1 MKQRLA
7 TIATAL
13 TLVGALF
20 AGTPIAVRAGANP
33 GPTTI
38 YVAITGVDYTSA
50 LPGCSDDPVI
60 VSAGADSSEGLTDA
74 AVGAGEGGNVYLC
87 PGTYHF
93 TQPADVPPDN
103 IHLIGAGVAKTILD
117 GGNASRI
124 IGTQSNISI
133 AAMTIQNAY
142 DPGYDDGA
150 AVYAEGTVHVEDA
163 TFSHNYADKAGAA
176 IVAGGDVTVLRSIF
190 TGNTSDDQG
199 GAIASYSRVFVYDST
214 FTNNTSIADGECVGG
229 GGAIAALDDVEA
241 HNSTFIGNVAR
252 LGSTTNTDACG
263 AFGHFGGLG
272 GAIATGTLEFIYGS
286 TFRGNRA
293 TLGGG
298 AIFALGT
305 TFPTETHAEV
315 YTSSFISNNI
325 TSDGLAGEDCGEQR
339 GGDAI
344 FQLSMP
350 LAIRD
355 SSFISNGHKQR
366 YAGHSFCNAGGAVF
380 SRFDG
385 GVLVWDSSF
394 RNNYGTYGGALSV
407 AEGVEV
413 YDSTFTGN
421 SAAYAGGAITTN
433 DAQIFRSTFTGNSA
447 LRGGA
452 LLFCNTSMVL
462 NSVFTRNRAL
472 SSRVKMWGGT
482 GLGGAIMFSFNGE
495 LTLTANV
502 FKENS
507 ASRAGGAVWLS
518 YGAPTSLTLMTKN
531 RFVRNRAPNAG
542 GAVGFDKYGEAPTR
556 AQIAAALRANRF
568 SGNAAA
574 VGASIG
580 GLRADRRFR

>member
-1 MKQRLA
+1 VIESLTMQNAHGEDSDEGGAVLA
-7 TIATAL
+7 GGTVSVANATFTHNFANKGGGAIAAFGAVTAL
-13 TLVGALF
+13 DSVF
-20 AGTPIAVRAGANP
+20 
-33 GPTTI
+33 
-38 YVAITGVDYTSA
+38 
-50 LPGCSDDPVI
+50 
-60 VSAGADSSEGLTDA
+60 VSNSTA
-74 AVGAGEGGNVYLC
+74 
-87 PGTYHF
+87 
-93 TQPADVPPDN
+93 
-103 IHLIGAGVAKTILD
+103 
-117 GGNASRI
+117 
-124 IGTQSNISI
+124 
-133 AAMTIQNAY
+133 
-142 DPGYDDGA
+142 
-150 AVYAEGTVHVEDA
+150 
-163 TFSHNYADKAGAA
+163 
-176 IVAGGDVTVLRSIF
+176 
-190 TGNTSDDQG
+190 DQG
-199 GAIASYSRVFVYDST
+199 GAIASYGSVSVTQSS
-214 FTNNTSIADGECVGG
+214 FTNNASIADSECIGG

-263 AFGHFGGLG
+263 AYGHFGGLG

-385 GVLVWDSSF
+385 GVLVWDSIF
-394 RNNYGTYGGALSV
+394 QNNFGTYGGALSV

-433 DAQIFRSTFTGNSA
+433 YAQIFRSTFTGNSA

-462 NSVFTRNRAL
+462 NSAFTRNRAL
-472 SSRVKMWGGT
+472 SSRVKMWGVT
-482 GLGGAIMFSFNGE
+482 GLGGAILFSSDSG
-495 LTLTANV
+495 LTLTSNV

-518 YGAPTSLTLMTKN
+518 AGAPTNLPLMTKN
-531 RFVRNRAPNAG
+531 RFVRIRAPNTG

-556 AQIAAALRANRF
+556 AQITGALRANRF
-568 SGNAAA
+568 SGNSAA

-580 GLRADRRFR
+580 GLRADQRFR

>member
-13 TLVGALF
+13 ALVGALF
-20 AGTPIAVRAGANP
+20 ASVPSAVRADPA
-33 GPTTI
+33 TI
-38 YVAITGVDYTSA
+38 YLGIYGADYTGA
-50 LPGCSDDPVI
+50 VAGCSDLDW
-60 VSAGADSSEGLTDA
+60 T
-74 AVGAGEGGNVYLC
+74 VGAGQDSSMGLSLASDAAHTDGTVYMC

-93 TQPADVPPDN
+93 TYPVVNPPNN
-103 IHLIGAGVAKTILD
+103 IHLIGAGATRTILD
-117 GGNASRI
+117 GGNTSRI
-124 IGTQSNISI
+124 VASEGSLVIESLTMQNAHGEDSDEGGAVLAGGTVSVTNAIFKHNFANKGGGAI
-133 AAMTIQNAY
+133 AAF
-142 DPGYDDGA
+142 GA
-150 AVYAEGTVHVEDA
+150 
-163 TFSHNYADKAGAA
+163 
-176 IVAGGDVTVLRSIF
+176 VTALDSVFVSNS
-190 TGNTSDDQG
+190 TADQG
-199 GAIASYSRVFVYDST
+199 GAIASYGSVSVTQSS
-214 FTNNTSIADGECVGG
+214 FTNNASIADSECIGG

-305 TFPTETHAEV
+305 RFPTETYAEV
-315 YTSSFISNNI
+315 ISSSFISNNI
-325 TSDGLAGEDCGEQR
+325 TNDGLAGESCNERR
-339 GGDAI
+339 GGNAI
-344 FQLSMP
+344 FQSSIV
-350 LAIRD
+350 LAITD

-366 YAGHSFCNAGGAVF
+366 FAGHSFCNAGGAVF
-380 SRFDG
+380 APNYQDTA
-385 GVLVWDSSF
+385 GVLVFDSIF

-433 DAQIFRSTFTGNSA
+433 YAQIFRSTFTGNSA

-462 NSVFTRNRAL
+462 NSAFTRNRAL
-472 SSRVKMWGGT
+472 SSRVKMSGVT
-482 GLGGAIMFSFNGE
+482 GLGGAILFSSDSG
-495 LTLTANV
+495 LTLTSNV

-518 YGAPTSLTLMTKN
+518 AGAPTNLPLMTKN
-531 RFVRNRAPNAG
+531 RFVRNRAPNTG

-556 AQIAAALRANRF
+556 AQITGALRANRF
-568 SGNAAA
+568 TGNAAA